1 MSCLC
6 TGHGDYLIIILF
18 LLFILLA
25 LLLETY
31 DKQAPNRALI
41 MCLDGHVVLGP
52 HTWQSLHEVLD
63 KSSRAS
69 SVSAIA
75 GPEGICTASFLQS
88 CGVFVLY
95 SLQAQD
101 SPQAPSTL
109 LLTQRSLQQQI
120 TERRSQT
127 SLGEN
132 QQDVGAV
139 T

>member
-1 MSCLC
+1 M
-6 TGHGDYLIIILF
+6 LF
-18 LLFILLA
+18 VLLA

-41 MCLDGHVVLGP
+41 TCLDGHVVLGP
-52 HTWQSLHEVLD
+52 HTQQSLHEVLD
-63 KSSRAS
+63 KCSWAD

-75 GPEGICTASFLQS
+75 GPEGICTASFLRS
-88 CGVFVLY
+88 CRGFVLL

-109 LLTQRSLQQQI
+109 LLTKRRLQQQVM
-120 TERRSQT
+120 ERRSQT
-127 SLGEN
+127 TLGEN

>member
-1 MSCLC
+1 
-6 TGHGDYLIIILF
+6 
-18 LLFILLA
+18 
-25 LLLETY
+25 
-31 DKQAPNRALI
+31 
-41 MCLDGHVVLGP
+41 MCLDGHMVLGP

-63 KSSRAS
+63 KCSWAS
-69 SVSAIA
+69 SVSAVA

-88 CGVFVLY
+88 CGVFVLL

-109 LLTQRSLQQQI
+109 LLTQRRLQQQI
-120 TERRSQT
+120 TEGRSQT
-127 SLGEN
+127 TLGEN